1 MGGHRSD
8 VLVEN
13 RFGSQT
19 DFISSLQLF
28 LNKPL
33 CLWTN
38 YILSLDLSF
47 LICKMGIIILIS
59 QRGKAVQ
66 IRHLAQNL
74 AQSDGWMGVII
85 SI

>member
-1 MGGHRSD
+1 MGYRSD
-8 VLVEN
+8 VFVEN

-19 DFISSLQLF
+19 DLISNLQLL

-38 YILSLDLSF
+38 YIFSLDLSF

-59 QRGKAVQ
+59 QRFKAFQ

-74 AQSDGWMGVII
+74 AQSNGRMGVII
-85 SI
+85 FV